1 MNPNDSD
8 FVACLFDL
16 DLEVREGELLGV
28 AGPVGSGKSSLVSA
42 IMGEM
47 KNMGGEVRARGRMA
61 LVSQQAW
68 IFSGTLRENILFGT
82 PFNRERYSKRVQ
94 TMVLK
99 NKKKF
104 SSFCSTSKL
113 LWRQKQAN
121 KSFERPLF

>member
-94 TMVLK
+94 TMVLIVEK
-99 NKKKF
+99 
-104 SSFCSTSKL
+104 
-113 LWRQKQAN
+113 
-121 KSFERPLF
+121 

>member
-99 NKKKF
+99 KKKKF
-104 SSFCSTSKL
+104 SLFCSTSKL

-121 KSFERPLF
+121 VT